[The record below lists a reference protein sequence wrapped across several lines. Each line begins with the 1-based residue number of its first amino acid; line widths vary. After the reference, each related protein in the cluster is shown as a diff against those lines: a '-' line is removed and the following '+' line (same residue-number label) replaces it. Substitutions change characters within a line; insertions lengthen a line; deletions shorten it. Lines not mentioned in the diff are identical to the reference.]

1 MAANRSSAS
10 DRFLVFILTILAFYS
25 GACVGDGSATA
36 AASSSSL
43 SGPVFLKEPSNR
55 IDFSNTTGTVVEC
68 AATGN
73 PRPEILW
80 IKADGSPVT
89 DVPGLR
95 QVQTSGSLVFP
106 PFRAEDY
113 KQDVHAQFYRC
124 VARNPA
130 GSIVSRDIHVRAVV
144 QSSYVVEVNNEHVIL
159 GNSAMLKCTIPS
171 FVTDFVYVASWTISD
186 ERGEL
191 ANLDTQSTDGKYMVL
206 PSGELHIRDVSPEDG
221 YKSYRCRTKHR
232 LTGETRLSATAGR
245 LVVTEPTSSAAPR
258 FAVKVS
264 MIVELRQSKPISLL
278 CQAQGYPTPVFRW
291 YKYVEGSTAKQPVK
305 LDDRVKQVSGTLII
319 KEAKVEDSGK
329 YLCNVNNS
337 VGGESVET
345 VLTVTAPLSASIEPQ
360 VQTVDYG
367 RPATL
372 TCNPE
377 GNPIKSISWMK
388 DGVAI
393 SHTDNVLRIEQV
405 RREDKGMYQC
415 FVRNDQESAQA
426 SAELKLGGRFD
437 PPQFINTFAERTLQP
452 GPSVSLKCSASG
464 NPLPEITWELDGKKI
479 SSSERVQIGHFTA
492 GTNEVVS
499 YLNITAVHTNDGGL
513 YKCAASSKVGHADH
527 SARFNVYG
535 LPFVRP
541 MDKVAVVA
549 GEIMMV
555 TCPVAGY
562 PIDTIQWEK
571 GGRVLPVNR
580 RQQVFP
586 NGTLIIENVQRSLD
600 QGSYTCIAKNTQ
612 GFSAKGNLEVQVMVA
627 PQITPFS
634 FGDDEALNAGDFV
647 VVQCSA
653 VKGDSPISLRWA
665 FKSQPLATDSPITG
679 LTINS
684 LGDRISVLSI
694 QSVAAAH
701 NGEYTCT
708 AENPAGIANYTA
720 ELTVNVPPR
729 WIVEPTDKAFAQGSE
744 AKIECKADGFPKPQ
758 ISWKK
763 APGSTPNDYR
773 DIRSNNY
780 VRIEDGTLSIGNIQK
795 SSEGYYLCEAS
806 NGIGAG
812 LSAVIFVSVQ
822 APPQFEIKFKNQ
834 TARRGEPAVLQCE
847 AKGEKPIGILW
858 NMNSKRLDSKSDP
871 RYTIRE
877 EILTTGVLSDL
888 SIKKLERTDSALFT
902 CVATN
907 AFGSDDTSINLIV
920 QETPEV
926 PFGVKVLDKS
936 GRSVQLSWSAPYD
949 GNSPLTRYLIEYK
962 ISKGDWQADIDRVL
976 VPGQQTV
983 AGVYNLVPATTYHF
997 RLVAENDVG
1006 SSDPSETVTIITAEE
1021 APGGTPRGV
1030 KVEIVDQNTLKVSWK
1045 PPPKEHWNGE
1055 ILGYY
1060 VGYKLATSDKPYLF
1074 ETVEFS
1080 RELGKE
1086 HQLNIS
1092 HLKMYTQ
1099 YSVVVQA
1106 FNRVGAGPMSDEVI
1120 QHTGEGTPEQAP
1132 QDVTCT
1138 ALTSQSIRLSWTSP
1152 PLTTVNGIIKGYK
1165 VIYGPSHIWFDE
1177 TSKDAKI
1184 ITTGETILHGLRKY
1198 TNYSM
1203 QVLAFTAGGD
1213 GVKSVPVSC
1222 HTEQDVP
1229 GSPSAVKALLMTPDS
1244 ILVSWKAPELPNGIV
1259 NQYTVYIQ
1267 EGSEDAR
1274 SQKVSPS
1281 QLNYEA
1287 SGLKKKERYNFWVT
1301 ASTNVGEG
1309 EASKTV
1315 TIAPGTR
1322 VPAKIASFDNTFS
1335 VSYREDVKLPCQAVG
1350 APLPEIQWKIKGTP
1364 YAASERV
1371 RLLPEGSLLV
1381 REVTRDDAGE
1391 YTCTVENM
1399 YGQDTVTHQLQV
1411 QAPPYPPHLSLAST
1425 TTTSITIKVKPRKEE
1440 ETPIHGYTVH
1450 YKPEFGDWETTQ
1462 IGNSLQDYTIE
1473 NLWCGTRYQLYVRAY
1488 NGIGTGEGSDVIN
1501 TRTKGS
1507 APAVPD
1513 ANRFIEG
1520 SASSVTLHLSAW
1532 SDGGCPMLYFVVE
1545 YRGKGN
1551 QDWTLV
1557 SNSVKPGGN
1566 FVVLDLSPATWYNLR
1581 VTAHN
1586 NAGSTVAEYEF
1597 ATLTL
1602 TGGTIAPARE
1612 TSEKENPLLAMLMNL
1627 NLVVPA
1633 AAAIMVIIAAIVVI
1647 CVIKGRNNGHKD
1659 DVIYNQASASNA
1671 TMKRNGGDM
1680 RDELGYIPPPNR
1692 KLPPV
1697 PGTQYNTCDR
1707 IKRGHADCHAYRTL
1721 DPRRP
1726 VYDELSIHPPPRRNV
1741 AVPGEEVNQS
1751 GASLYA
1757 GMDDE
1762 ICPYATFH
1770 LLGFREEMDP
1780 NKTGNQFQTFPHPNG
1795 GQPPQQDMN
1804 HHRQASQSMPR
1815 PGNRM
1820 MRMPNGA
1827 TYAPENCYDDP
1838 ANCDMYGGAESNSYA
1853 SYTNTNPPLPP
1864 PDFGTSPNQNTMLAR
1879 RSVNGQ
1885 QLRGNGTMNLP
1896 LPPYPDPP
1904 QPPLPPPRTGNDSA
1918 NVSSSSNNDSTISAE
1933 ISEAECD
1940 REHLVNRNYGVGI
1953 RTMNS
1958 KDGMS
1963 MEEMRKLIEKSSN
1976 EGGAHVTNGLIAY
1989 DTVNV

>member
-1 MAANRSSAS
+1 MTSGQPITVQCMIIDGDLPMTLRWIFHGRELSSQMGIS
-10 DRFLVFILTILAFYS
+10 TFRL
-25 GACVGDGSATA
+25 
-36 AASSSSL
+36 
-43 SGPVFLKEPSNR
+43 
-55 IDFSNTTGTVVEC
+55 
-68 AATGN
+68 N
-73 PRPEILW
+73 PR
-80 IKADGSPVT
+80 V
-89 DVPGLR
+89 
-95 QVQTSGSLVFP
+95 
-106 PFRAEDY
+106 
-113 KQDVHAQFYRC
+113 
-124 VARNPA
+124 
-130 GSIVSRDIHVRAVV
+130 
-144 QSSYVVEVNNEHVIL
+144 
-159 GNSAMLKCTIPS
+159 
-171 FVTDFVYVASWTISD
+171 
-186 ERGEL
+186 
-191 ANLDTQSTDGKYMVL
+191 
-206 PSGELHIRDVSPEDG
+206 
-221 YKSYRCRTKHR
+221 
-232 LTGETRLSATAGR
+232 
-245 LVVTEPTSSAAPR
+245 
-258 FAVKVS
+258 
-264 MIVELRQSKPISLL
+264 SLL
-278 CQAQGYPTPVFRW
+278 SIDAVAAGHAGDYTCTAQNAAGQ
-291 YKYVEGSTAKQPVK
+291 SNHTASLFV
-305 LDDRVKQVSGTLII
+305 
-319 KEAKVEDSGK
+319 
-329 YLCNVNNS
+329 NV
-337 VGGESVET
+337 
-345 VLTVTAPLSASIEPQ
+345 
-360 VQTVDYG
+360 
-367 RPATL
+367 
-372 TCNPE
+372 
-377 GNPIKSISWMK
+377 
-388 DGVAI
+388 
-393 SHTDNVLRIEQV
+393 
-405 RREDKGMYQC
+405 
-415 FVRNDQESAQA
+415 
-426 SAELKLGGRFD
+426 
-437 PPQFINTFAERTLQP
+437 PPQ
-452 GPSVSLKCSASG
+452 
-464 NPLPEITWELDGKKI
+464 
-479 SSSERVQIGHFTA
+479 
-492 GTNEVVS
+492 
-499 YLNITAVHTNDGGL
+499 
-513 YKCAASSKVGHADH
+513 
-527 SARFNVYG
+527 
-535 LPFVRP
+535 
-541 MDKVAVVA
+541 
-549 GEIMMV
+549 IM
-555 TCPVAGY
+555 
-562 PIDTIQWEK
+562 
-571 GGRVLPVNR
+571 
-580 RQQVFP
+580 
-586 NGTLIIENVQRSLD
+586 
-600 QGSYTCIAKNTQ
+600 
-612 GFSAKGNLEVQVMVA
+612 
-627 PQITPFS
+627 PFS
-634 FGDDEALNAGDFV
+634 FGEGSLTSGQPVAIQCTVLEGDL
-647 VVQCSA
+647 
-653 VKGDSPISLRWA
+653 PLSLRWA
-665 FKSQPLATDSPITG
+665 FHGQELSSQMGISIIKAGTRVSL
-679 LTINS
+679 LTIDS
-684 LGDRISVLSI
+684 IAAGHSGD
-694 QSVAAAH
+694 
-701 NGEYTCT
+701 YTCT
-708 AENPAGIANYTA
+708 ATNTAASVNYTA
-720 ELTVNVPPR
+720 SLAVNVAPEIAPFDFGDSTLNAGEAAQTQCIALKGDTPLNFTWTFHGDTSTFQTGVVTASVGQRSSALMIDSVSPNHAGTYTCTVRNQASSASYSTVLSVTVGPEIAPFDFGESTLNAGDAAQAQCMALKGDTPLHFTWTFHGDVTTFQSGVTTASVGQRSSVLMIDSLSPNHAGTYTCSVRNQAASASYSAVLSVSVAPEIAPFDFGESTLNAGEAAQTQCLAVKGDTPLNITWTFHGDVTTFQTGVVTASVGQRGSALIIDSVTTNHAGIYTCTVRNQVASASYSTVLSVSVAPEIAPFDFGEATLNAGDAAQTQCLALKGDTPLNFTWTFHGDVTDFPTGAVTTSVGQRGSALIIDYVTTNHAGVFTCTASNQVASASYSTVLSVSVAPEIAPFDFGEATLNAGEAAQTQCLALKGDTPLNFTWTFHGDVTDFPTGVVTTSAGQRGSVLIIDSVTTIHSGMYTCTVRNQVASVSYSAVLSVSVPPR

-744 AKIECKADGFPKPQ
+744 AKIECKSDGFPKPQ

-877 EILTTGVLSDL
+877 EILPTGVLSDL

-920 QETPEV
+920 QEPPEV

-1030 KVEIVDQNTLKVSWK
+1030 KVEVVDQNTLKVSWK

-1106 FNRVGAGPMSDEVI
+1106 FNRVGAGPMSEEVI

-1138 ALTSQSIRLSWTSP
+1138 ALTSQSIRLSWSSP
-1152 PLTTVNGIIKGYK
+1152 SLTTVNGIIKGYK
-1165 VIYGPSHIWFDE
+1165 VIYGPSQIWFDE

-1184 ITTGETILHGLRKY
+1184 ITTSETILHGLRKY

-1203 QVLAFTAGGD
+1203 QVLAFTSGGD
-1213 GVKSVPVSC
+1213 GVKSTPVSC

-1267 EGSEDAR
+1267 EGTEDAR
-1274 SQKVSPS
+1274 SQKVSAS

-1309 EASKTV
+1309 EPSKTV

-1364 YAASERV
+1364 YAASERI

-1633 AAAIMVIIAAIVVI
+1633 AAAILVIIAAIVVI

-1659 DVIYNQASASNA
+1659 DVIYNQASAGNA

-1741 AVPGEEVNQS
+1741 GVPGEEVNQS

-1780 NKTGNQFQTFPHPNG
+1780 NKAGNQFQTFPHPNG

-1864 PDFGTSPNQNTMLAR
+1864 PDFGTSPTQNTMLAR

-1963 MEEMRKLIEKSSN
+1963 MEEMRKLIEKN

>member
-245 LVVTEPTSSAAPR
+245 LVVTEPSSNVAPR
-258 FAVKVS
+258 TSGRKIEGSLIA
-264 MIVELRQSKPISLL
+264 IAALERQAYLT
-278 CQAQGYPTPVFRW
+278 CDATAFPVPVYRW

-627 PQITPFS
+627 PEIAPFD
-634 FGDDEALNAGDFV
+634 FGDSTLNAGEAAQT
-647 VVQCSA
+647 QCLA
-653 VKGDSPISLRWA
+653 LKGDT
-665 FKSQPLATDSPITG
+665 PLNFTWTFH
-679 LTINS
+679 
-684 LGDRISVLSI
+684 GDESTFHAGVVTTSAGQRGSVLI
-694 QSVAAAH
+694 IDSVTTH
-701 NGEYTCT
+701 HSGTYTCT
-708 AENPAGIANYTA
+708 VRNQVASASYS
-720 ELTVNVPPR
+720 TVLSVSVPPR

>member
-25 GACVGDGSATA
+25 GACAGDGSATA

-144 QSSYVVEVNNEHVIL
+144 LQSYSTYVSEDHVIL
-159 GNSAMLKCTIPS
+159 GNAAVLRCHIPSYVADTVHVDHWLVDDHLISSTSNWVVSQEYDTDVNKEYVIRGNSALLKCQFPSFMADHLQVESWMMDDGTVVTQSELYEPVSSGAPRIPS
-171 FVTDFVYVASWTISD
+171 VT
-186 ERGEL
+186 
-191 ANLDTQSTDGKYMVL
+191 
-206 PSGELHIRDVSPEDG
+206 
-221 YKSYRCRTKHR
+221 KSYVIERRSGQNVA
-232 LTGETRLSATAGR
+232 LFIG
-245 LVVTEPTSSAAPR
+245 V
-258 FAVKVS
+258 
-264 MIVELRQSKPISLL
+264 
-278 CQAQGYPTPVFRW
+278 QGYPVPSFRW

-426 SAELKLGGRFD
+426 SAELKLGGRD

-612 GFSAKGNLEVQVMVA
+612 GFSAKGNLEVQVMVLPA
-627 PQITPFS
+627 INPFAFDQPVYS
-634 FGDDEALNAGDFV
+634 GDDVQLTCYVARGDE
-647 VVQCSA
+647 
-653 VKGDSPISLRWA
+653 PISVSWTLNGL
-665 FKSQPLATDSPITG
+665 PLDNSRPGVNLVNVGSKTSL
-679 LTINS
+679 LTMSNVNHNS
-684 LGDRISVLSI
+684 D
-694 QSVAAAH
+694 
-701 NGEYTCT
+701 GEYRCL
-708 AENPAGIANYTA
+708 AKNPAGVSSYSAN
-720 ELTVNVPPR
+720 LTVY
-729 WIVEPTDKAFAQGSE
+729 
-744 AKIECKADGFPKPQ
+744 
-758 ISWKK
+758 
-763 APGSTPNDYR
+763 GSTPNDYR

-1030 KVEIVDQNTLKVSWK
+1030 KVEVVDQNTLKVSWK

-1184 ITTGETILHGLRKY
+1184 ITTSETILHGLRKY

-1647 CVIKGRNNGHKD
+1647 CVIKGRNNGHKGD

-1864 PDFGTSPNQNTMLAR
+1864 PDFGTSPTQNTMLAR
-1879 RSVNGQ
+1879 RSVNGQQ

-1940 REHLVNRNYGVGI
+1940 REHLVNRNYGGKFRDLFYFLFFVNGSGWGI

-1963 MEEMRKLIEKSSN
+1963 MEEMRKLIEKN